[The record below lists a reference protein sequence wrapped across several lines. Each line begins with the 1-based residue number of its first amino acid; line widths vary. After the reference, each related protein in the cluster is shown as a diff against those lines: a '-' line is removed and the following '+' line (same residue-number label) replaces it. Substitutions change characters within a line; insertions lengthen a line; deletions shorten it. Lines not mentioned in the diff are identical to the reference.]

1 MSVDRKNVVGK
12 LLRKQIVE
20 SDKATDSARGVL
32 CLNEQGFFNEQVFF
46 NEQEF
51 FVNRTKARADHGR
64 TGGELRHLPLPLL
77 FSSVEASFL
86 WYQRV

>member
-1 MSVDRKNVVGK
+1 LQKGVSMSVDRKNAVDK
-12 LLRKQIVE
+12 LLRILMVE
-20 SDKATDSARGVL
+20 SEKATDSARGVL
-32 CLNEQGFFNEQVFF
+32 CLK
-46 NEQEF
+46 EQEF

-64 TGGELRHLPLPLL
+64 TGGELRYLPLPLL

>member
-1 MSVDRKNVVGK
+1 MSVDRKNVVVK
-12 LLRKQIVE
+12 LLRILMVE
-20 SDKATDSARGVL
+20 SEKATDSARGVL
-32 CLNEQGFFNEQVFF
+32 CLNEQGFF
-46 NEQEF
+46 
-51 FVNRTKARADHGR
+51 VNRTKAWADHDR